1 MSIDTKP
8 LPPPLTKRMALFQ
21 DFDGSLVELAS
32 EPEAVVLKPGLGE
45 LLQTVQRQLDGALAL
60 VSGRRLD
67 DLDQHF
73 PGCAFAGAGVHG
85 AELRRRPQ
93 AAIEQMAQSATQS
106 VVAALHRH
114 FSADPRILIED
125 KKLSVALHYRLAPE
139 RREECERFIQGLAMA
154 EGLAVQAGKMVL
166 ELLPPGSDKGQA
178 VRRLMDQAPFAG
190 RLPVFVG
197 DDAADEHGMAA
208 VQLLGGFGVKVGAG
222 LSIAQYRLPT
232 VDAVH
237 HWLAGQVPPTSIHP
251 SE

>member
-1 MSIDTKP
+1 MEVNSNSV
-8 LPPPLTKRMALFQ
+8 R
-21 DFDGSLVELAS
+21 
-32 EPEAVVLKPGLGE
+32 
-45 LLQTVQRQLDGALAL
+45 
-60 VSGRRLD
+60 
-67 DLDQHF
+67 
-73 PGCAFAGAGVHG
+73 
-85 AELRRRPQ
+85 AEKSQ
-93 AAIEQMAQSATQS
+93 
-106 VVAALHRH
+106 
-114 FSADPRILIED
+114 
-125 KKLSVALHYRLAPE
+125 
-139 RREECERFIQGLAMA
+139 
-154 EGLAVQAGKMVL
+154 KMVL